1 MRSLVLSFGLCFGL
15 LSGSVRCVAD
25 SGASES
31 DRTAIAIEALSRLK
45 GMDLETKPS
54 LKAAVMKVLDSTRG
68 TTNFV
73 TIVRD
78 FQLQDQNVG
87 LLEVAVKYPAEES
100 GVEAMRLVLSS
111 HELTQLNAFLQSTNA
126 AVPKAI
132 EAMGNT
138 REKDIVPVLLP
149 MVGNNQRDVSVR
161 RQAVKSLALVQEGAT
176 GLLQLAQ
183 EDKLPNDV
191 KFVAT
196 SELNQVRWPEL
207 KAKAAQVL
215 PLPQGRNT
223 ESLPPVA
230 ELLKR
235 TGDSAHGA
243 EAFARQEVGCINCH
257 RVKDKGVDLGPA
269 LTEIGD
275 KLGKDALFEAI
286 LDPSAGI
293 AFGYEAWQ
301 LELKNG
307 DEAFGIIVSETAEEI
322 TIKDTKAIPT
332 RIKKSEIAKRQQMKT
347 SIMPAGLQQTMS
359 TQELVDLVEYLSR
372 LKKATH

>member
-1 MRSLVLSFGLCFGL
+1 L
-15 LSGSVRCVAD
+15 AE
-25 SGASES
+25 SGATES

-54 LKAAVMKVLDSTRG
+54 LKAAVLKVLDSTRG

-73 TIVRD
+73 KIVRD
-78 FQLQDQNVG
+78 FQLQGQNVG
-87 LLEVAVKYPAEES
+87 LLEVAVKYPTEES
-100 GVEAMRLVLSS
+100 GVEAMRLVLAS
-111 HELTQLNAFLQSTNA
+111 HDLSQLNAVLQSTNST
-126 AVPKAI
+126 VSRAI

-138 REKDIVPVLLP
+138 HEKDIVPVLLP
-149 MVGNNQRDVSVR
+149 MVRNNQSDVSNR
-161 RQAVKSLALVQEGAT
+161 RQAVKSLALVQEGVA

-196 SELNQVRWPEL
+196 CELNEVRWPEL

-235 TGDSAHGA
+235 KGDTAHGG
-243 EAFARQEVGCINCH
+243 EVFARQEVGCINCH
-257 RVKDKGVDLGPA
+257 RVNDKGVDLGPA

-275 KLGKDALFEAI
+275 KLGRDALFEAI

-293 AFGYEAWQ
+293 EFGYEAWQ

-307 DEAFGIIVSETAEEI
+307 DEAFGIIVSETADEI
-322 TIKDTKAIPT
+322 TIKDTKAIPA
-332 RIKKSEIAKRQQMKT
+332 RIKKSEIVKRQQMKT

-359 TQELVDLVEYLSR
+359 VQELVDLVEYLSK